1 MAKALIENAVEIN
14 KPPAVVFDYASDH
27 MHEPEWNP
35 AMRSVRKLS
44 DGPAGLGTRYEMEF
58 VPGQPMLATCDRFDR
73 PWSWEVS
80 GKALG
85 MDVIL
90 GGQVT
95 PTPAGSH
102 LVFHTEFRSSGF
114 KNLVLPMIRRRFTP
128 VMQRNVERI
137 KSILEDGQ

>member
-1 MAKALIENAVEIN
+1 MAKTLIENVVDIS

-58 VPGQPMLATCDRFDR
+58 VPGQPMVATCDLFDPPR
-73 PWSWEVS
+73 SWEVT

-85 MDVIL
+85 MDVTL

-102 LVFHTEFRSSGF
+102 LVFRTEFRGRGIR
-114 KNLVLPMIRRRFTP
+114 NLVLPMIRRRWEP

-137 KSILEDGQ
+137 KSILEGAL